1 MNKEPLH
8 NWAWGYGSVGRAPP
22 SHGGGQGFESPYLH
36 HANMKQKDLNPRGSS
51 PFAFTWFMAHLIQ
64 IINVIFNG
72 LILGFIGSIIKRLPD
87 SELEIMMIIW
97 EANRTVTSAYVS
109 EKLKDKR
116 EWKITLVLTF
126 LARLVGKGFVTSTR
140 EGKVNIYSAVIGD
153 QEYLENESKSFLEK
167 LYSNSLTT
175 FVSTLYK
182 SNVINTDDLAELRQ
196 FIDKATKGE

>member
-1 MNKEPLH
+1 MSK
-8 NWAWGYGSVGRAPP
+8 
-22 SHGGGQGFESPYLH
+22 
-36 HANMKQKDLNPRGSS
+36 
-51 PFAFTWFMAHLIQ
+51 
-64 IINVIFNG
+64 
-72 LILGFIGSIIKRLPD
+72 IIKRLPD

-116 EWKITLVLTF
+116 EWKITSVLTF
-126 LARLVGKGFVTSTR
+126 LARLVEKGFVTSTR

-182 SNVINTDDLAELRQ
+182 SNAINADDLAELRQ